1 MDVTDFFVQ
10 SWPWKDSSRCVL
22 FLRQVECILFILPGD
37 YQKMLFGK
45 VFPNIRASLASLN
58 RFVSLQALQM
68 VARVVQQ
75 GMHILDSKV
84 RIEGNE
90 TVMYSQ
96 SKSFPKH

>member
-1 MDVTDFFVQ
+1 MVIGSIWRVDVTNFFVQ

-37 YQKMLFGK
+37 YQKLLFGK
-45 VFPNIRASLASLN
+45 TFPNVRASLTSPN

-68 VARVVQQ
+68 LTRVVQQ

-84 RIEGNE
+84 GW
-90 TVMYSQ
+90 
-96 SKSFPKH
+96 